1 MLAGG
6 SIFMRVTINGEGKEI
21 PDGLS
26 VRALLDHLNIQA
38 ARVAI
43 EYNLEV
49 LPNTQWEATRV
60 QPNDRIEIVHFV
72 GGG

>member
-1 MLAGG
+1 MH
-6 SIFMRVTINGEGKEI
+6 VTINGEGKEI

-26 VRALLDHLNIQA
+26 VRTLLDHLNIRA

-49 LPNTQWEATRV
+49 LPNTRWESTRI